1 MPGHARHDSCEK
13 WLAMAEQAR
22 HDSCRKWLATAGQAR
37 HESRREL
44 SATAG
49 QGLDR
54 RNCGWVLSSRVYPGN
69 NAPFC
74 RLNVIPI
81 AAGKKW

>member
-1 MPGHARHDSCEK
+1 MPGHARHDSRRK

-22 HDSCRKWLATAGQAR
+22 HD
-37 HESRREL
+37 SRREL

-54 RNCGWVLSSRVYPGN
+54 RNCGWLLSSRVYPGN
-69 NAPFC
+69 NGPFC
-74 RLNVIPI
+74 RLNVILI
-81 AAGKKW
+81 AAGKNGDAGTSPA